1 MTEVLPRPDVRPR
14 TRSGRVAA
22 RASLGLAPALVT
34 AVAYVDPG
42 NVATNFSAGSAYG
55 YGLLWVVVGST
66 VAAGLIQYLSAKLG
80 ACTGRSLTQSVAA
93 AVGPRARVAYWIQAE
108 LVAVATDIAEVV
120 GGAVALKLLFGL
132 PLWAGAITVAAASTA
147 LLHLRTTK
155 GDHAFAVT
163 VAAAL
168 ALIACGFVACA
179 VFAGPTAAGMLG
191 GMRPV
196 LADSQAVFLA
206 SGIFGATVMPH
217 AVYVH
222 SSLSRDSGARLR
234 AGGWFP
240 SGATGEVLSATRRG
254 VVGAMLLAG
263 SINAALLLTA
273 AALPSGTGPLTLE
286 GVHATVG
293 TVLGAL
299 PALALALALLV
310 SGLASTAVGTHAG
323 DIAMRDLIRRRV
335 PAGARRLAALAPAV
349 LLLAA
354 DLDTTR
360 LLVLSQ
366 VGLSLGVPF
375 ALIPLTRLTARRS
388 LMGGAVNHW
397 ATTVAASAV
406 VAAALAVNG
415 FLLGDLMWG

>member
-1 MTEVLPRPDVRPR
+1 MTEVLTRPR
-14 TRSGRVAA
+14 TRPGRAAA

-66 VAAGLIQYLSAKLG
+66 AAAGLIQYLSAKLG
-80 ACTGRSLTQSVAA
+80 SCTGRSLTESVAS
-93 AVGPRARVAYWIQAE
+93 AVGRRARVAYWVQAE

-132 PLWAGAITVAAASTA
+132 PLWAGAVTVAAVSTA
-147 LLHLRTTK
+147 LLHLRTTR
-155 GDHAFAVT
+155 GENAFAVAIT
-163 VAAAL
+163 VAL

-179 VFAGPTAAGMLG
+179 VFAGPTAGGMLS
-191 GMRPV
+191 GMRP
-196 LADSQAVFLA
+196 LLPDDRAAFLA

-217 AVYVH
+217 AIYVH
-222 SSLSRDSGARLR
+222 SALSRDSGRRLR
-234 AGGWFP
+234 AGGP
-240 SGATGEVLSATRRG
+240 SLPGGTADVLSATRRG

-273 AALPSGTGPLTLE
+273 AALPAGAGPLTLE

-293 TVLGAL
+293 AVLGAL

-354 DLDTTR
+354 DLDTTH

-375 ALIPLTRLTARRS
+375 ALVPLIRLTARRS
-388 LMGGAVNHW
+388 LMGAAVNHW
-397 ATTVAASAV
+397 ATTAAASLV
-406 VAAALAVNG
+406 VAAAVAVNG
-415 FLLGDLMWG
+415 FLLMDLALG